1 MLQKLSLFLSFFAFS
16 IWGASLVEYSG
27 KTSKVADAGGGMMDS
42 GRTVTVY
49 EEASLPGEKGK
60 VSLKLT
66 GAGLRKKT
74 IAIMDVN
81 VYAAAH
87 YLDSG
92 LKINAS
98 NPLETIEAANNKV
111 LQLTF
116 FRSLTAK
123 EIGNAL
129 KVALEKN
136 GIDLNLP
143 HLKSFFGQF
152 EFSVS
157 PGETMTLIG
166 KKLANGEEELILE
179 APGKVIQGKG
189 PLLATEVWKGY
200 FGVAADAG
208 LESLKKKLVGN

>member
-1 MLQKLSLFLSFFAFS
+1 MLQKLSLLLIGFTLSGWAS
-16 IWGASLVEYSG
+16 SLVEYSG
-27 KTSKVADAGGGMMDS
+27 KTLKVSDAGGGMMDS

-49 EEASLPGEKGK
+49 EEATLKADKGNAK
-60 VSLKLT
+60 LKLT
-66 GAGLRKKT
+66 GAGLRKKS
-74 IAIMDVN
+74 IALMDVN

-87 YLDSG
+87 YLDSSSRM
-92 LKINAS
+92 NPS
-98 NPLETIEAANNKV
+98 NPMESVESSPAKV

-129 KVALEKN
+129 KEALGKN
-136 GIDLNLP
+136 GVDLNLP
-143 HLKSFFGQF
+143 HLKTFFGQF

-166 KKLANGEEELILE
+166 RRTANGEEELVLE

-189 PLLATEVWKGY
+189 PKIATDVWKGY
-200 FGVAADAG
+200 FGVAADSG
-208 LESLKKKLVGN
+208 LENLKKKLSGN

>member
-1 MLQKLSLFLSFFAFS
+1 MLQKLSLFLSVFAIS
-16 IWGASLVEYSG
+16 IWGASLVEFSG
-27 KTSKVADAGGGMMDS
+27 KTSKVSDSGGGMMDS

-49 EEASLPGEKGK
+49 EEATLPSGKGK
-60 VSLKLT
+60 AQLKLT

-98 NPLETIEAANNKV
+98 NPLESIEAANHKV

-123 EIGNAL
+123 EIGKAL

-136 GIDLNLP
+136 RVDLNLP
-143 HLKSFFGQF
+143 HLKKFFGQF

-166 KKLANGEEELILE
+166 KKLANGEEELTLE

-189 PLLATEVWKGY
+189 PKMATDVWKGY
-200 FGVAADAG
+200 FGVAADSG
-208 LESLKKKLVGN
+208 LEILKKKLAGN